1 MAKSR
6 THRVKLT
13 YPKAL
18 VQKPILHGLIT
29 NFDVVVN
36 VLEASVSQAE
46 GWIVVDMTGPAADI
60 LQSLEWA
67 SGEGVQI
74 EHLSRT

>member
-6 THRVKLT
+6 TYRVKLT
-13 YPKAL
+13 YPEAL

-36 VLEASVSQAE
+36 VVEASVSQAE
-46 GWIVVDMTGPAADI
+46 GWIVVDLTGSAAAI

-67 SGEGVQI
+67 SREGILV

>member
-13 YPKAL
+13 YPTAL
-18 VQKPILHGLIT
+18 VDKPILHGLIT
-29 NFDVVVN
+29 KFDVVVN
-36 VLEASVSQAE
+36 VVEANVSPVE
-46 GWIVVDMTGPAADI
+46 GWLVVDMTGSAAAI

-67 SGEGVQI
+67 SDQGVHV